1 MGVLTSITRSGS
13 SLLRT
18 AALGT
23 AALGTAALTSVGA
36 VAAPSSEAGYAAA
49 VDSAAQCEFAQLT
62 IATDF
67 DTARVDGC
75 EQTGEHAYRLHLKPE
90 DLPINPSPW
99 YAFRLEPNGL
109 TAPQEIK
116 LTLVS
121 HNGPARYAPKVS
133 TDKFQWQP
141 IPYSEN
147 DNRMQFKVTLQP
159 SQPVY
164 VAGQEIIDAA
174 MYDNWLESL
183 PQGPQ
188 QQLFTLGESAQG
200 RPLPA
205 YQHIA
210 GEGKPWF
217 VIIGRQ
223 HPPEVTGALALMHFT
238 NELMFSD
245 AAVLERLRKEFNIL
259 LVPLMNPDGVALGN
273 WRHTTGG
280 VDLNRDWF
288 KRAEPESQQLHA
300 FLQKREKAGEE
311 VFFALDFHSTH
322 YNIYYTMPAD
332 YKRPDGSPLQHPH
345 LVTDWLA
352 DLAARIDWEVK
363 DKPGSNPDRGVF
375 KQYVADTFA
384 VHSVTYEVGD
394 NTNRQEIK
402 TTAEAAVVTLAET
415 LLEHLPK

>member
-1 MGVLTSITRSGS
+1 MGVLTRTCS
-13 SLLRT
+13 SWLLS
-18 AALGT
+18 A
-23 AALGTAALTSVGA
+23 AALTSVGA
-36 VAAPSSEAGYAAA
+36 VASGAEGGAGG
-49 VDSAAQCEFAQLT
+49 CEFAQLT

-75 EQTGEHAYRLHLKPE
+75 EQTGEFAYRLHLKPE
-90 DLPINPSPW
+90 DQPINPSPW
-99 YAFRLEPNGL
+99 YAFRLEPHAL
-109 TAPQEIK
+109 TAAQEIK

-133 TDKFQWQP
+133 TDKFQWRP
-141 IPYSEN
+141 IPYSEK

-174 MYDNWLESL
+174 MYDNWLDSL

-188 QQLFTLGESAQG
+188 QQRFTLGKSAQG
-200 RPLPA
+200 RPMPA
-205 YQHIA
+205 YQHLA

-238 NELMFSD
+238 NQLLFAD
-245 AAVLERLRKEFNIL
+245 ALVLERLRDEFNIL

-273 WRHTTGG
+273 WRHTSGG

-288 KRAEPESQQLHA
+288 ERGEPESQQLHA
-300 FLQKREKAGEE
+300 FLQERKEAGEE

-332 YKRPDGSPLQHPH
+332 YTRPDGSALDHPN
-345 LVTDWLA
+345 LVQDWLKE
-352 DLAARIDWEVK
+352 LAARIDWEVK

-384 VHSVTYEVGD
+384 VHAVTYEVGD
-394 NTNRQEIK
+394 NTHRAEIK
-402 TTAEAAVVTLAET
+402 ATAEAAALALAET
-415 LLEHLPK
+415 MLLAR

>member
-1 MGVLTSITRSGS
+1 MGVLSHLTRSGS
-13 SLLRT
+13 SLL
-18 AALGT
+18 LT

-36 VAAPSSEAGYAAA
+36 VAAPSMEAGDAAA
-49 VDSAAQCEFAQLT
+49 IDSAAQCEFAQLT

-75 EQTGEHAYRLHLKPE
+75 EQTAEHAYRLHLKPE
-90 DLPINPSPW
+90 NLPINPSPW

-109 TAPQEIK
+109 TQAQEIK
-116 LTLVS
+116 ITLVS

-205 YQHIA
+205 YQHLA

-223 HPPEVTGALALMHFT
+223 HPPEVTGALALMHFS
-238 NELMFSD
+238 NELLFSD
-245 AAVLERLRKEFNIL
+245 AAVLERLRSEFNIL

-273 WRHTTGG
+273 WRHTAGG

-300 FLQKREKAGEE
+300 FLQKREAAGEE

-332 YKRPDGSPLQHPH
+332 YTRPDGTALQHPH

-352 DLAARIDWEVK
+352 ELAASIDWEVK

-402 TTAEAAVVTLAET
+402 TTAEAAVLTLAET
-415 LLEHLPK
+415 LLERLPK